1 MKTPLVIGHA
11 KRDLKE
17 GEVITI
23 RIRPDG
29 LCESDDIKIRK
40 GLSILDVAEIKPQEK
55 KENGNG
61 TGQSCSIW
69 K

>member
-40 GLSILDVAEIKPQEK
+40 GLSFLDITEIKPQPQ
-55 KENGNG
+55 ENEHG

>member
-17 GEVITI
+17 GEVITL

-29 LCESDDIKIRK
+29 MCESDDITVRK
-40 GLSILDVAEIKPQEK
+40 GLSFLDLNLLKPQK
-55 KENGNG
+55 TRENGDGN
-61 TGQSCSIW
+61 GQSCSIW

>member
-17 GEVITI
+17 GEVIVL
-23 RIRPDG
+23 RIRADG
-29 LCESDDIKIRK
+29 MCESDDIKIRA
-40 GLSILDVAEIKPQEK
+40 GLSILDISEIKPQK
-55 KENGNG
+55 TKENGDGN
-61 TGQSCSIW
+61 GQSCSIW

>member
-17 GEVITI
+17 GEVITL

-29 LCESDDIKIRK
+29 MCESDDIKVRK
-40 GLSILDVAEIKPQEK
+40 GLSILDVAEIKPLET
-55 KENGNG
+55 KETGNGNG
-61 TGQSCSIW
+61 NSCSIW

>member
-17 GEVITI
+17 GEVIVL
-23 RIRPDG
+23 RIRADG
-29 LCESDDIKIRK
+29 MCESDDIKIRT

-61 TGQSCSIW
+61 NGQSCSIW

>member
-17 GEVITI
+17 GEVITL

-29 LCESDDIKIRK
+29 MCESDDIRIRP
-40 GLSILDVAEIKPQEK
+40 GLSILDLAEIKPQGK
-55 KENGNG
+55 KENDNGN
-61 TGQSCSIW
+61 GQSCSIW